1 MKFMKIKKLKNS
13 NNLILK
19 SYAISFVLFCIYSYT
34 FFRSVLVAILISSVI
49 SVKFYKIF
57 NNIFIKRDLRKEKIM
72 LRDYLDVLNSSIIS
86 GNNFYQAVK
95 KSSVELLELY
105 SEEDLIVRS
114 SKQVYLDLENGLS
127 SAEALDKFQE
137 NFQCEE
143 AKIFVDTLC
152 IGLETGI
159 SLKEIISN
167 SRNSINEYIITELE
181 ISTSLDGGRRELII
195 MMILPLVILMLLGQ
209 TDLTHLK
216 IIDYIVRGVV
226 YMIILF
232 SFYLG
237 EKIVNMEI

>member
-1 MKFMKIKKLKNS
+1 
-13 NNLILK
+13 
-19 SYAISFVLFCIYSYT
+19 
-34 FFRSVLVAILISSVI
+34 VI
-49 SVKFYKIF
+49 SVKFFKIF
-57 NNIFIKRDLRKEKIM
+57 ENIFVKRDLRKEKIM

-86 GNNFYQAVK
+86 GNNFYLAVK
-95 KSSVELLELY
+95 KASHELLELY
-105 SEEDLIVRS
+105 SEDDLIIKS
-114 SKQVYLDLENGLS
+114 TKQVYFDLENGLS
-127 SAEALDKFQE
+127 NNQALEKFQE
-137 NFQCEE
+137 NFHCEE

-159 SLKEIISN
+159 SLKQIIAN
-167 SRNSINEYIITELE
+167 SRDSINDYINTELE
-181 ISTSLDGGRRELII
+181 ISTSINSGRRELII
-195 MMILPLVILMLLGQ
+195 MMILPLIILILLGQ